1 MRAAALPWVIVAVL
15 VIPVGSNGVGPLSAQ
30 APKVDVSEKSL
41 TSAAIRYVT
50 EYEKQFA
57 FLIADEEYT
66 QTVFDADGRKSQT
79 RVLKAELFLTYLPA
93 DQAWMAVRDV
103 LEVDGVAIKDREDL
117 RALLAKRTELKLVQ
131 QLTWRNSRYNLGR
144 VERNFNEP
152 TLALLLLDSR
162 RAPRVK
168 FDRKRVVR
176 DNDITLATLAFEEKE
191 PPTLIATPN
200 EGAVRAKGEF
210 VLDAATGIVRRT
222 VFQLTRPGIDA
233 RLETSYAKDEKLDLW
248 LPSVFTERYES
259 GNVGGIRLSSNPARA
274 SHELVEC
281 VAKYSNYRRFEVTA
295 RIK

>member
-1 MRAAALPWVIVAVL
+1 MRVATRFWVIVAA
-15 VIPVGSNGVGPLSAQ
+15 VITSGPLSAQ
-30 APKVDVSEKSL
+30 TPKIDVSEKAL
-41 TSAAIRYVT
+41 TSAAVKYVA

-66 QTVFDADGRKSQT
+66 QTVFDADGRKSQS

-93 DQAWMAVRDV
+93 DGEWMAVRDV
-103 LEVDGVAIKDREDL
+103 LEVDGEPVKNREDL
-117 RALLAKRTELKLVQ
+117 RALLAKREELRLVK

-152 TLALLLLDSR
+152 TLPLLLLDR
-162 RAPRVK
+162 KRIPRVK
-168 FDRKRVVR
+168 FDRKRLEKEE
-176 DNDITLATLAFEEKE
+176 DITLATLGFEEKE
-191 PPTLIATPN
+191 PPTLVATPS

-210 VLDAATGIVRRT
+210 VLDAATGTVRRT

-233 RLETSYAKDEKLDLW
+233 RLVTSYTKDNKLNLW

-259 GNVGGIRLSSNPARA
+259 SSQAGGGMRLAGSAARA
-274 SHELVEC
+274 SREVIEC
-281 VAKYSNYRRFEVTA
+281 VAKYTNYRRFEVTA

>member
-1 MRAAALPWVIVAVL
+1 MIPMRVAARPWVIVALLLAGGL
-15 VIPVGSNGVGPLSAQ
+15 VSAQ
-30 APKVDVSEKSL
+30 SPKLDISEKAL
-41 TSAAIRYVT
+41 TSAAVRYVA

-66 QTVFDADGRKSQT
+66 QMVFDADGRRAQT
-79 RVLKAELFLTYLPA
+79 RVLKAEMFLTYLPA
-93 DQAWMAVRDV
+93 DGEWMAVRDV
-103 LEVDGVAIKDREDL
+103 IEVDGEAVKNREDL
-117 RALLAKRTELKLVQ
+117 RALLAKREELRLVK

-152 TLALLLLDSR
+152 TLPLLLLDSKR
-162 RAPRVK
+162 KSRVK
-168 FDRKRVVR
+168 FDRKHVSR
-176 DNDITLATLAFEEKE
+176 DEDVTLATLAFEEQE
-191 PPTLIATPN
+191 APTLVATRN

-210 VLDAATGIVRRT
+210 LLDAATGTIRRT

-233 RLETSYAKDEKLDLW
+233 RLVTSYKKDDKLNLW

-259 GNVGGIRLSSNPARA
+259 SSSAGGGFRLPNSASRA
-274 SHELVEC
+274 SRELVEC

>member
-1 MRAAALPWVIVAVL
+1 MTRMRVAARLGVIVAVL
-15 VIPVGSNGVGPLSAQ
+15 LVGGPLSAQ
-30 APKVDVSEKSL
+30 IPKVDISEKAL
-41 TSAAIRYVT
+41 TSAAVKYVA

-66 QTVFDADGRKSQT
+66 QTVFDADGRKTQT
-79 RVLKAELFLTYLPA
+79 RVLKAEMFLTYLPA
-93 DQAWMAVRDV
+93 DGEWMAVRDV
-103 LEVDGVAIKDREDL
+103 LEVDGEPIKGREDL
-117 RALLAKRTELKLVQ
+117 RALLAKREELRLVK

-152 TLALLLLDSR
+152 TLALLLLDSKR
-162 RAPRVK
+162 TPRVK

-176 DNDITLATLAFEEKE
+176 DDDITLATLAFEEKE
-191 PPTLIATPN
+191 APTLVATPN

-210 VLDAATGIVRRT
+210 VLDAATGTVRRT

-233 RLETSYAKDEKLDLW
+233 RLVTSYTKDDKLNLW

-259 GNVGGIRLSSNPARA
+259 SSYAGGGIRLPSNAARA
-274 SHELVEC
+274 SRELVEC
-281 VAKYSNYRRFEVTA
+281 VAKYTNYRRFEVTA